1 MRRIWV
7 WQEEDAEDFWA
18 ESRLL
23 LAAGG
28 ILALPTETFYALA
41 ADPYQPAALKRVF
54 ALKGRAEG
62 KPVLLLVAEAQ
73 MARQVA
79 REVPELALRLMA
91 RFWPGPLTL
100 ILPARED
107 LPDLVTGG
115 TGTVGVRQPRQ
126 AIVCRLLAA
135 LGLPLTGTSANR
147 AGREP
152 LTLADEVAREFG
164 GEIDLILDAGP
175 CPGGL
180 PSTVVD
186 VSVSPPRLVRPGA
199 ISNAELMEII
209 PDLKPRE
216 VTRADRE

>member
-1 MRRIWV
+1 MSRVFKWR
-7 WQEEDAEDFWA
+7 EEEAGAFGQ
-18 ESRLL
+18 ESRRL

-41 ADPYQPAALKRVF
+41 VNPYQTAALKRLY
-54 ALKGRAEG
+54 ALKGRSED
-62 KPVLLLVAEAQ
+62 KPVLLLVADGE

-79 REVPELALRLMA
+79 LMIPETALRLMA

-100 ILPARED
+100 ILPARRE

-126 AIVCRLLAA
+126 HLVCRWLAA
-135 LGLPLTGTSANR
+135 LGFPVTGTSANR

-152 LTLADEVAREFG
+152 LTLAADVAREFG
-164 GEIDLILDAGP
+164 ATVDLILDAGP

-186 VSVSPPRLVRPGA
+186 VTVIPPRLVRAGA
-199 ISNAELMEII
+199 VATEALKEII
-209 PDLKPRE
+209 PDLYL
-216 VTRADRE
+216 

>member
-1 MRRIWV
+1 MRRIWE
-7 WQEEDAEDFWA
+7 WREEEAEAFWA
-18 ESRLL
+18 ESRRL

-28 ILALPTETFYALA
+28 ILGLPTETFYALA
-41 ADPYQPAALKRVF
+41 ADPYQPAALRRLY
-54 ALKGRAEG
+54 ALKGRAEE
-62 KPVLLLVAEAQ
+62 KPVLLLVADTE

-79 REVPELALRLMA
+79 REVPETGVRLMA

-100 ILPARED
+100 ILPARGD
-107 LPDLVTGG
+107 LPDLVTGR

-126 AIVCRLLAA
+126 PLTLGLLAA
-135 LGLPLTGTSANR
+135 LGFPVTGTSANR

-152 LTLADEVAREFG
+152 LILAGDVAREFG

-186 VSVSPPRLVRPGA
+186 VTVTPPRLVRAGA
-199 ISNAELMEII
+199 VSNRDLLDFI
-209 PDLKPRE
+209 PDLSI
-216 VTRADRE
+216 